1 MRAETL
7 AEQLFFVTIKIETA
21 GPSGLGSGT
30 GFFFDYRDEKGSI
43 LLVVTNK
50 HVIKGASQGK
60 LVFTKRISDK
70 PAVGNV
76 SNLIIDNFEP
86 AWFGHPDPNVDI
98 AVCPLVPILH
108 EVKRTQGA
116 DVFFRTIGEQ
126 ELPTQDQLNMLDA
139 VEDILFVGY
148 PNGIWDSQN
157 YLPVVRRG
165 ITASPLQMSFEN
177 TPRFL
182 IDASVFG
189 GSSGSP
195 VFLYNRGIY
204 QDRNGGTVIGS
215 RFYFLGV
222 VSAVY
227 YKTEENLVTERFIP
241 TRSENVV
248 ANREMLDLGIVF
260 HSKTVLET
268 AMAFAAAND
277 HRR

>member
-30 GFFFDYRDEKGSI
+30 GFFFDYKDEKGSI
-43 LLVVTNK
+43 HLIVTNK
-50 HVIKGASQGK
+50 HVIQNADQGK
-60 LVFTKRISDK
+60 LVFTKRISDQ
-70 PAVGNV
+70 PAIGNV
-76 SNLIIDNFEP
+76 SNLIIENFDSI
-86 AWFGHPDPNVDI
+86 WFGHPDPDVDI
-98 AVCPLVPILH
+98 AVCPLVPLLH
-108 EVKRTQGA
+108 QLKQTQGA
-116 DVFFRTIGEQ
+116 DIFYRTISEQ
-126 ELPTQDQLNMLDA
+126 ELPTKDQLSMLDA

-165 ITASPLQMSFEN
+165 ITASPLQVNFEN
-177 TPRFL
+177 APRFL

-195 VFLYNRGIY
+195 VFLYNKGMY
-204 QDRNGGTVIGS
+204 QDRDGSTIIGS

-222 VSAVY
+222 VSAVF

-241 TRSENVV
+241 TRSESVV

-260 HSKTVLET
+260 HSKTVQET
-268 AMAFAAAND
+268 AVAFAAAND